1 MKIFFKDPYWAKGYA
16 NITTAVTFWLRF
28 AIHFSTRIKPLA
40 TVDIGYA
47 PRATMMRPQSPR
59 YIVLISIHG
68 LIRSQNLELGR
79 DADTGGQTKY
89 VIELAAALAQHPD
102 IEQVDLITKQIIDP
116 KVSADYGQSCEPI
129 SEKANII
136 RISAGIDDYIPKEEL
151 WDYLDNFADNTLTYL
166 NHQPRLPDLIH
177 SHYAD
182 AGYVGIRL
190 ANHLGIPL
198 FHTGHSLG
206 RSKRKRLLASGVKG
220 ELIES
225 RYRLTRRINAEE
237 ETLAS
242 ATRVITSTQQEI
254 QGQYAQYDFYHPE
267 NMRVIPPGTDLQCFY
282 PPTGDEWQGS
292 VWQKLAVFLQEPRK
306 PMILALSRLDQRKN
320 ILGLIRAFGTSPSLQ
335 QQANLIVFSGTRD
348 DPRDLS
354 SNAQAIFTEL
364 LWAIDRY
371 NLYGKVAYPKFL
383 SAQEIGELYRLAS
396 LSQGVFVNPA
406 LTEPFGLTLI
416 EAAASGLPIVATE
429 DGGPVDILKN
439 CQNGYLVNPLEPQDI
454 AAKISKILGDA
465 QRWQKFSQQGIRNVR
480 RVYTWQS
487 HVERY
492 MEVVQS
498 ILNRT
503 ESRQELAIAR
513 RPALYHQGAI
523 VSTIDQN
530 LVGDPLA
537 LQALVDLLNQHRKE
551 IAFCIATGRRLDA
564 ALKVL
569 REHNIPQPDVLMTS
583 LGTEIYYAPQLTPDR
598 AWSNHINYLWNRQ
611 RVVDLLGDLPGLEL
625 QPKLFQSTFKI
636 SYFYDPAIAPSVEEL
651 KRILFKN
658 DQTVNVMFSFG
669 QYLDVVPIR
678 ASKGYGLRWFAE
690 QWEIPLNRILTVG
703 GSGADEDMMLGNSL
717 SVVVK
722 NRHREELS
730 DLNNIQPIYFS
741 EKEFAA
747 GILDGLAHYNFL
759 ELCRATGQNHD

>member
-1 MKIFFKDPYWAKGYA
+1 MNRP
-16 NITTAVTFWLRF
+16 
-28 AIHFSTRIKPLA
+28 PL
-40 TVDIGYA
+40 
-47 PRATMMRPQSPR
+47 PR
-59 YIVLISIHG
+59 YLALISIHG
-68 LIRSQNLELGR
+68 LIRSCNLELGR

-89 VIELAAALAQHPD
+89 VVELAAALAQYPEV
-102 IEQVDLITKQIIDP
+102 EQVDLITKQIIDP
-116 KVSADYGQSCEPI
+116 QVSSDYGRGIEPI
-129 SEKANII
+129 NEKARIV

-151 WDYLDNFADNTLTYL
+151 WDYLDNFADNTLTYF
-166 NHQPRLPDLIH
+166 NEQPRLPDLIH

-182 AGYVGIRL
+182 AGYVGVRL

-206 RSKRKRLLASGVKG
+206 RSKRKRLLASGLKG
-220 ELIES
+220 DVIEA
-225 RYRLTRRINAEE
+225 RYHLTRRINAEE

-254 QGQYAQYDFYHPE
+254 DGQYAQYDFYHPE

-282 PPTGDEWQGS
+282 PPLGDEWQGA
-292 VWQKLAVFLQEPRK
+292 VQGKLARFLKEPQK
-306 PMILALSRLDQRKN
+306 PIILALSRLDQRKN
-320 ILGLIRAFGTSPSLQ
+320 IISLIRAFGLNPGLQ
-335 QQANLIVFSGTRD
+335 AQANLVIFSGTRA

-354 SNAQAIFTEL
+354 SSAQAIFTDL

-383 SAQEIGELYRLAS
+383 SPQEIGELYRLAS
-396 LSQGVFVNPA
+396 LSHGVFVNPA

-429 DGGPVDILKN
+429 DGGPVDILEN
-439 CQNGYLVNPLEPQDI
+439 CQNGYLVNPLDPQDI
-454 AAKISKILGDA
+454 AAKIAQILEDR
-465 QRWQKFSQQGIRNVR
+465 QLWQVFSQRGLANVQRTYTWDSHVR
-480 RVYTWQS
+480 R
-487 HVERY
+487 Y
-492 MEVVQS
+492 MQVVQS

-513 RPALYHQGAI
+513 RPAMYHQGAI

-530 LVGDPLA
+530 LVGDPVA
-537 LQALVDLLNQHRKE
+537 LEKLVNLLNQHRKE

-564 ALKVL
+564 ALQVL
-569 REHNIPQPDVLMTS
+569 REHNIPQPDVLMSS
-583 LGTEIYYAPQLTPDR
+583 LGTEIYYAPQLTPDQ
-598 AWSNHINYLWNRQ
+598 AWSKHIDYLWNRQ
-611 RVVDLLGDLPGLEL
+611 RVVDLLMDLPGLQL
-625 QPKLFQSTFKI
+625 QPKQFQSTFKI
-636 SYFYDPAIAPSVEEL
+636 SYFYDPAIAPSIEEI

-658 DQTVNVMFSFG
+658 DQTVNVIFSFG

-678 ASKGYGLRWFAE
+678 ASKGYALRWFAE
-690 QWEIPLNRILTVG
+690 QWEIPLTQILTVG

-741 EKEFAA
+741 DQEFAA
-747 GILDGLAHYNFL
+747 GILDGLTHYDFL
-759 ELCRATGQNHD
+759 ALCRASGQKNG